1 MKMGLKAKV
10 NKILDEM
17 VNEDIGELNAKK
29 KKKKEK

>member
-10 NKILDEM
+10 NKILHEM

-29 KKKKEK
+29 KKKK